1 MKAKSMKVRTFS
13 PGWILAFAFAFVW
26 LIVTGL
32 PFYYMI
38 VTSFKTLGEFLGDG
52 LFELPA
58 SWIPVNYIKVFEGSF
73 LRYLVN
79 SVILIAVTLTL
90 LLLLSAFAA
99 YPLAR
104 MKFRLNRPIFSV
116 IVAAMSVPIYIT
128 LIPLFI
134 MAINT
139 NTYDTRWAL
148 IGPNLA
154 FNLPMSV
161 FILTSFMQS
170 IPRELEEAAEI
181 DGCGRFSTF
190 FRIIFPLSRPGLAT
204 LGIYNG
210 VVIWNEFCFVM
221 VLTQSPAV
229 RTLPLA
235 VWDYQGQYSINI
247 PLILAVLT
255 LSSLPI
261 ILLYLFSQDKL
272 VKGMMVGAV
281 KG

>member
-1 MKAKSMKVRTFS
+1 MKAKSVKVRTFS
-13 PGWILAFAFAFVW
+13 PGWIPAFVFAFVW

-38 VTSFKTLGEFLGDG
+38 VTSFKTMGEFLGG
-52 LFELPA
+52 SLFELPA
-58 SWIPVNYIKVFEGSF
+58 SWIPLNYIKVFEGSF
-73 LRYLVN
+73 LRYLLN
-79 SVILIAVTLTL
+79 SVILIAITLTL

-99 YPLAR
+99 YPLGR
-104 MKFRLNRPIFSV
+104 MKFRLNRPVFSI

-139 NTYDTRWAL
+139 KTYDTRLAL

-190 FRIIFPLSRPGLAT
+190 FKIIFPLSGPGMAT

-247 PLILAVLT
+247 PLILAVLV

-261 ILLYLFSQDKL
+261 IILYMFGQDKL

>member
-1 MKAKSMKVRTFS
+1 MKAKSVKVRTFS
-13 PGWILAFAFAFVW
+13 LLWIPVFAFAFAW
-26 LIVTGL
+26 LVVTGL

-38 VTSFKTLGEFLGDG
+38 VTSFKTLGEFLGGG
-52 LFELPA
+52 LFRLPS
-58 SWIPVNYIKVFEGSF
+58 SWVPLNYIKVFEGSF
-73 LRYLVN
+73 LRYLLN
-79 SVILIAVTLTL
+79 SIVLIVITLTL
-90 LLLLSAFAA
+90 LLLLSACAA
-99 YPLAR
+99 YPLSR
-104 MKFRLNRPIFSV
+104 MKFPLNRPVFSI
-116 IVAAMSVPIYIT
+116 IVAGMSVPIYIT

-139 NTYDTRWAL
+139 KTYDTLWAL
-148 IGPNLA
+148 VGPNLA

-161 FILTSFMQS
+161 FILTSFMHS
-170 IPRELEEAAEI
+170 IPKELEEAAEI

-190 FRIIFPLSRPGLAT
+190 FRIIFPLSGPGLAT

-247 PLILAVLT
+247 PLILAVLV
-255 LSSLPI
+255 LSSLPVVV
-261 ILLYLFSQDKL
+261 LYIFGQDKL
-272 VKGMMVGAV
+272 VKGMMAGAV

>member
-1 MKAKSMKVRTFS
+1 MKTKSTKVKTFS
-13 PGWILAFAFAFVW
+13 MLWIPAYVLAFAW

-38 VTSFKTLGEFLGDG
+38 VTSFKSLGEFLSGG
-52 LFELPA
+52 LFKLPV
-58 SWIPVNYIKVFEGSF
+58 SWIPLNYIKVFEGSF
-73 LRYLVN
+73 LRYLLN
-79 SVILIAVTLTL
+79 SVILITITLAL
-90 LLLLSAFAA
+90 LLLLSACAA

-104 MKFRLNRPIFSV
+104 MKFRLNGPIFSI
-116 IVAAMSVPIYIT
+116 IVAGMSVPIYIT

-170 IPRELEEAAEI
+170 IPKELEEAAEI
-181 DGCGRFSTF
+181 DGCGQFSTF
-190 FRIIFPLSRPGLAT
+190 FKIIFPLSGPGLAT

-221 VLTQSPAV
+221 VLTQSPAI

-235 VWDYQGQYSINI
+235 VWDYQGQYSVNI
-247 PLILAVLT
+247 PLILAVLV

-261 ILLYLFSQDKL
+261 IILYIFGQDKL